1 MGALVYAL
9 EPEVKNMQQALE
21 ASLQG
26 LGEKDRQAQCAVTAE
41 GVAKTMAVV
50 LKALLLTGAARPRG
64 ATGEILAAEQPL
76 HLSKQFSVYRRPV
89 FKSLAYKRLCEFIR
103 GREERELRGEQ
114 PCSACCVVSF
124 GIETVLCVR

>member
-1 MGALVYAL
+1 MV
-9 EPEVKNMQQALE
+9 
-21 ASLQG
+21 
-26 LGEKDRQAQCAVTAE
+26 
-41 GVAKTMAVV
+41 VV

-89 FKSLAYKRLCEFIR
+89 FKSLAYKRLCDFIR
-103 GREERELRGEQ
+103 GREERELRGEH
-114 PCSACCVVSF
+114 PWSACCVVSF